1 MHRNLIRWSAAA
13 AVTLALPAAASAHT
27 VAHAA
32 KTTPA
37 KSAPAR
43 HHHAKHAP
51 GWNLQQPQ
59 PGIMRWTTPSG
70 RTYTTHP
77 TRYEE

>member
-1 MHRNLIRWSAAA
+1 MLLVEQYYSNI
-13 AVTLALPAAASAHT
+13 
-27 VAHAA
+27 
-32 KTTPA
+32 
-37 KSAPAR
+37 KSLKYGNGF

-59 PGIMRWTTPSG
+59 SGIMRWTTPSG

-77 TRYEE
+77 TQYDD